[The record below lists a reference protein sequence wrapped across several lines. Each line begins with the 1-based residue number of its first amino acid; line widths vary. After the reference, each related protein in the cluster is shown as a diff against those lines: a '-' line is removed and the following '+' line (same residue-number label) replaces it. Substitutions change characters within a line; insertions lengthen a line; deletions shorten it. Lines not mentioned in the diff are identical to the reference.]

1 MKVGDLVKVKQ
12 VIGCH
17 TPPRYR
23 SRGVGII
30 LNVAK
35 SKPIM
40 FHRVGEIYTGDDV
53 TVHLGTGETEIFCE
67 ESVKVI

>member
-1 MKVGDLVKVKQ
+1 MKAGDLVTVRQ
-12 VIGCH
+12 TLGCH
-17 TPPRYR
+17 TPPRYLN
-23 SRGVGII
+23 RGVGIV
-30 LNVAK
+30 LNVDK

-40 FHRVGEIYTGDDV
+40 FHGVGEIYTGDNV